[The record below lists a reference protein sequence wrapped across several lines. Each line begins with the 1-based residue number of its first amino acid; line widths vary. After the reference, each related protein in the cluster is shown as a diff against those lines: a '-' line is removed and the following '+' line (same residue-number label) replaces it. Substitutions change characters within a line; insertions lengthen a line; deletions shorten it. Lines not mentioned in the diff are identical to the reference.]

1 MSLKERFQ
9 NIRNTIDFYLRSQV
23 RWGRNL
29 PRGKPIKA
37 IDAQI
42 QREFKE
48 FLNLFNWNLALSQV
62 TLGPL
67 VVADIG
73 ARNFALAPV
82 IDQHFRS
89 LGYQTVVH
97 GIEIDAYR
105 RFTDFHTRADYG
117 YDFAKKIEHGYYHPV
132 DFLTWQK
139 PLHLAFLLN
148 PFVSIEALLAWGLPI
163 SKLMP
168 KEIFL
173 HAYQLL
179 KPQAGIVVLSN
190 TSEEERT
197 ISFDIAKEVGF
208 IFGEE
213 HLWEPEDLTLQT
225 PRYGVILYTVPQ
237 NPIKLDCL

>member
-1 MSLKERFQ
+1 MNLKERFQ
-9 NIRNTIDFYLRSQV
+9 NIRNTIDFYLRSQI
-23 RWGRNL
+23 RWGRSL
-29 PRGKPIKA
+29 SKGKPIKA

-48 FLNLFNWNLALSQV
+48 FLALFNWDSALSQM
-62 TLGPL
+62 TLGQGPL
-67 VVADIG
+67 ITADIG

-82 IDQHFRS
+82 IDHHFRS

-117 YDFAKKIEHGYYHPV
+117 HDFAKKIQQGEYHPI
-132 DFLTWQK
+132 DFLAWRQ

-148 PFVSIEALLAWGLPI
+148 PFVSIEALLAWGLPL
-163 SKLMP
+163 SKLRP

-173 HAYQLL
+173 HAYRLL
-179 KPQAGIVVLSN
+179 KPQSGIVVLSN
-190 TSEEERT
+190 TSVEERE
-197 ISFDIAKEVGF
+197 ISFHIAKEIGF

-213 HLWEPEDLTLQT
+213 RLWEPEDLTLQT
-225 PRYGVILYTVPQ
+225 PRYGVILYASTSS
-237 NPIKLDCL
+237 L